1 MTLSTDDRGS
11 AILIRGAHKRYRP
24 IVGAPQRDAVRDVDI
39 SVAPGTI
46 HGLLGPNGAG
56 KTTTIKMLLGLV
68 RPTSGAFRILGE
80 DSTRPAGRR
89 RVGFMPEQPYF
100 PQHLRAAQAL
110 KLYAQLGG
118 VPRGE
123 IGPRTSR
130 LMARVG
136 LEGREKTTLDAF
148 SRGML
153 QRLGI
158 AQALINDPAVVVLD
172 EPASGL
178 DPVGQ
183 RDIRNLMLELRDA
196 GVTVLLSSHQL
207 SEVEVVCDDVTIM
220 HAGVVA
226 AEGDL
231 DTLLNAEGRTSIRVR
246 GLEGGLP
253 ASARDLATDFAFS
266 GETSVFSV
274 SDESVRTVIDSIDD
288 AGGRVVAVSPVRD
301 SLEDYFARLLASA
314 GGEGDLR

>member
-1 MTLSTDDRGS
+1 MSDDSGS
-11 AILIRGAHKRYRP
+11 AIIITGAHKRYKP
-24 IVGAPQRDAVRDVDI
+24 IVGAPQRDAVRGVDI

-68 RPTSGAFRILGE
+68 RPTGGEFKILGE

-89 RVGFMPEQPYF
+89 HVGFMPEQPYF

-118 VPRGE
+118 VPKDQ
-123 IGPRTSR
+123 IAPRISQ
-130 LMARVG
+130 LMERVG
-136 LEGREKTTLDAF
+136 LQGREKTTLDAF

-158 AQALINDPAVVVLD
+158 AQALINNPTVVVLD

-183 RDIRNLMLELRDA
+183 RDIRNLMLELRDS

-207 SEVEVVCDDVTIM
+207 SEVEAVCDDVTIM
-220 HAGVVA
+220 NAGVVA

-231 DTLLNAEGRTSIRVR
+231 DALLNVEGQTSIRVR
-246 GLEGGLP
+246 GLGGALP
-253 ASARDLATDFAFS
+253 AAVADLATDVAVS

-274 SDESVRTVIDSIDD
+274 ADQSVRAVIDSIDD
-288 AGGRVVAVSPVRD
+288 AGGRVIAVMPVRD
-301 SLEDYFARLLASA
+301 SLEDYFARLLVTPS
-314 GGEGDLR
+314 GEGATR

>member
-1 MTLSTDDRGS
+1 MSENNGS
-11 AILIRGAHKRYRP
+11 AIGIQGARKRYKP
-24 IVGAPQRDAVRDVDI
+24 IVGAPQRDAVQGVDI
-39 SVAPGTI
+39 SVASGTI

-68 RPTSGAFRILGE
+68 RPTAGEFRILGE

-89 RVGFMPEQPYF
+89 HVGFMPEQPYF
-100 PQHLRAAQAL
+100 PQHLRAGQAL

-118 VPRGE
+118 VPKSE

-130 LMARVG
+130 LMERVG
-136 LEGREKTTLDAF
+136 LQGREKSTLDAF

-158 AQALINDPAVVVLD
+158 AQALINEPAVVVLD

-183 RDIRNLMLELRDA
+183 RDIRNLMLELRDS

-207 SEVEVVCDDVTIM
+207 SEVEAVCDDVTIM
-220 HAGVVA
+220 NAGVVA

-231 DTLLNAEGRTSIRVR
+231 DTLLNAEGRTSIRAR

-253 ASARDLATDFAFS
+253 PQVQGLATDVAVS
-266 GETSVFSV
+266 GGVSVFSV
-274 SDESVRTVIDSIDD
+274 ADEAVRAVIDAVDD
-288 AGGRVVAVSPVRD
+288 TGGRIVAVMPVRD
-301 SLEDYFARLLASA
+301 SLEDYFARLLANTS
-314 GGEGDLR
+314 GEVDVR

>member
-1 MTLSTDDRGS
+1 MSESNGP
-11 AILIRGAHKRYRP
+11 AILIRGAHKRYKP
-24 IVGAPQRDAVRDVDI
+24 IVGAPQRDAVRGVDI

-68 RPTSGAFRILGE
+68 RPTAGEFRILGE
-80 DSTRPAGRR
+80 DSTRPEGRR

-100 PQHLRAAQAL
+100 PQHLQAAQAL
-110 KLYAQLGG
+110 RLYAQLAG
-118 VPRGE
+118 VPRDE
-123 IGPRTSR
+123 IGPRTTA
-130 LMARVG
+130 LMERVG
-136 LEGREKTTLDAF
+136 LQGREKTTLDAF

-158 AQALINDPAVVVLD
+158 AQALINQPEVVVLD

-183 RDIRNLMLELRDA
+183 RDVRNLMLELRES

-207 SEVEVVCDDVTIM
+207 SEVEAVCDDVTIM
-220 HAGVVA
+220 NAGLVA

-231 DTLLNAEGRTSIRVR
+231 DALLNVEGRTSIRVR

-253 ASARDLATDFAFS
+253 ARVAELASEVAVT
-266 GETSVFSV
+266 GGVSVFSV
-274 SDESVRTVIDSIDD
+274 ADETVRAVIDAVDD
-288 AGGRVVAVSPVRD
+288 AGGRVVSVTPVRD
-301 SLEDYFARLLASA
+301 SLEDYFARLLATTA
-314 GGEGDLR
+314 EGGEDR

>member
-1 MTLSTDDRGS
+1 MSESNDP
-11 AILIRGAHKRYRP
+11 AILIRGAHKRYKP
-24 IVGAPQRDAVRDVDI
+24 IVGAPQRDAVRGVDI

-68 RPTSGAFRILGE
+68 RPTAGEFRILGE
-80 DSTRPAGRR
+80 DSTRPDGRR

-110 KLYAQLGG
+110 RLYAQLAG
-118 VPRGE
+118 VPRDE
-123 IGPRTSR
+123 IGPRTTA
-130 LMARVG
+130 LMERVG
-136 LEGREKTTLDAF
+136 LQGREKTTLDAF

-158 AQALINDPAVVVLD
+158 AQALINQPEVVVLD

-183 RDIRNLMLELRDA
+183 RDVRNLMLELRES

-207 SEVEVVCDDVTIM
+207 SEVEAVCDDVTIM
-220 HAGVVA
+220 NAGLVA

-231 DTLLNAEGRTSIRVR
+231 DALLNVEGRTSIRVR

-253 ASARDLATDFAFS
+253 ARVAELA
-266 GETSVFSV
+266 GEVAVAGGVSVFSV
-274 SDESVRTVIDSIDD
+274 ADGTVRAVIDAVDD
-288 AGGRVVAVSPVRD
+288 AGGRVVSVTPVRD
-301 SLEDYFARLLASA
+301 SLEDYFARLLATTA
-314 GGEGDLR
+314 EGGESR